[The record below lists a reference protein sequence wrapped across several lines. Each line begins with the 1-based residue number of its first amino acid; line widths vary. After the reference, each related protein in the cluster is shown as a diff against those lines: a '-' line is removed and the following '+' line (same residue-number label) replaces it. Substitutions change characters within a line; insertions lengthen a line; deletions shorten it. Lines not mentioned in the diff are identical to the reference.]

1 MPVDLM
7 VNKDRWASQ
16 VVKGTKVCQDLV
28 GNLVSMGNR
37 ALRDPKVLK
46 VNQAHLDQGPKDFL
60 VERGLQDVLDLRV
73 QKGIQEMLETLGLQE
88 PSVPAAPKDILE
100 PQDAEVH
107 LGLLVKRAVMVLKGP
122 MALQVPPASQVTK
135 GLLEILV
142 QLVQEETRVRM
153 VYQDLLE
160 RREPWELLEL
170 VPVDSRGRKEPLG
183 VLGRRVLLVP
193 VVPLVPVVLMDTQDV
208 LVLLDLLVPLVF
220 LA

>member
-1 MPVDLM
+1 M
-7 VNKDRWASQ
+7 VNKDRWAYQ
-16 VVKGTKVCQDLV
+16 AVKVTKVCQDLV
-28 GNLVSMGNR
+28 GNLVSMGSR
-37 ALRDPKVLK
+37 ALKDPKVLK

-60 VERGLQDVLDLRV
+60 VERGLQDVLDHQV
-73 QKGIQEMLETLGLQE
+73 QRGIQDILETLGLQE

-107 LGLLVKRAVMVLKGP
+107 LVLLVKRAVMALQGT
-122 MALQVPPASQVTK
+122 MALQVPPASRVTK

-142 QLVQEETRVRM
+142 QLVQEETRDRT

-160 RREPWELLEL
+160 RKEPWELLEL
-170 VPVDSRGRKEPLG
+170 APVVQKGRKEHLG

-193 VVPLVPVVLMDTQDV
+193 VVPLVPVVLKDTQDV

-220 LA
+220 LV